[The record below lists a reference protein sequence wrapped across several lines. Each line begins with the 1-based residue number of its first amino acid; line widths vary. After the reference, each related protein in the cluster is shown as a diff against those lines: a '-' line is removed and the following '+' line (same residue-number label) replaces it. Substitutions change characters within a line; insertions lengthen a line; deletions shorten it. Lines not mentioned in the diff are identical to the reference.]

1 VSLFLWVSAAVYLCA
16 GLGVLFQTNRACE
29 GGSAS
34 RRRGSCRLDCSMV
47 RASLP
52 PRFSTVGLMVAVA
65 TCFEPTP
72 VGVNVWSFIQRCLIL
87 LRNRARVGRGYG
99 LVAGVIYPRF
109 RVCSVPHHATDVR
122 PWVPCLPPG
131 GKGFVS
137 CGVIM
142 A

>member
-1 VSLFLWVSAAVYLCA
+1 
-16 GLGVLFQTNRACE
+16 
-29 GGSAS
+29 
-34 RRRGSCRLDCSMV
+34 
-47 RASLP
+47 
-52 PRFSTVGLMVAVA
+52 MVAVA

-87 LRNRARVGRGYG
+87 LRNRARVGRGYW

-131 GKGFVS
+131 GKGLLCCEVNIAHLLLS
-137 CGVIM
+137 EVWLQKRKYRLRNQM
-142 A
+142 LVLLMPQRSA